1 MRVWDIHIHDYMHHD
16 GDDDAI
22 KVVDWNSEH
31 SMTSMMNTISLS
43 IDLMNLSIYLSIDQG
58 REEYTCE
65 SMDDAV
71 LLKAMHMVIFVIE
84 AKEPHEA
91 SITASLAKATAK

>member
-43 IDLMNLSIYLSIDQG
+43 IDLIKQSIYLSINRSREGGIYLRKHG
-58 REEYTCE
+58 RRGVVEGDTHGHLRYRG
-65 SMDDAV
+65 
-71 LLKAMHMVIFVIE
+71 K
-84 AKEPHEA
+84 
-91 SITASLAKATAK
+91 